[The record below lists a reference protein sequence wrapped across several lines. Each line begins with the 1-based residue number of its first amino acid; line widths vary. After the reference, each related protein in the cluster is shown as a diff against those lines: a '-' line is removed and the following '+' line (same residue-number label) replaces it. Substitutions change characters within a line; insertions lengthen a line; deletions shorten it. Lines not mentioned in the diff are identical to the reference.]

1 MLVVLLIQRGRALKQ
16 QLKALWGFLF
26 QWVERKYLKFALETL
41 LVQNDFIREF
51 NSLLL

>member
-1 MLVVLLIQRGRALKQ
+1 MLVVLLIQRGRALK
-16 QLKALWGFLF
+16 LKALWGFLF